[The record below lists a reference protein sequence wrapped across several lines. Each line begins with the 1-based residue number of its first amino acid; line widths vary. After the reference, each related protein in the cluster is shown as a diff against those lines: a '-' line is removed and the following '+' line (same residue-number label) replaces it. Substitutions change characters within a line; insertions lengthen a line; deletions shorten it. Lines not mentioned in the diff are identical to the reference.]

1 MNDKGYQRI
10 VGLRDFWEIF
20 RARVGWLLIAFLLVA
35 AGLKLGSAT
44 LVEKKYEST
53 ATLYILRRENE
64 ALHRECD
71 RMRENIA
78 MLEEERRQLHEEIR
92 RLRQDAAGE

>member
-10 VGLRDFWEIF
+10 IGLRDFWEIF
-20 RARVGWLLIAFLLVA
+20 RAHVGWLLIAFLLVA
-35 AGLKLGSAT
+35 AGLKLGSAL

-64 ALHRECD
+64 PNYIYTQSDFSLAKDVVNDCTYVLKSREV
-71 RMRENIA
+71 
-78 MLEEERRQLHEEIR
+78 LEKVIR
-92 RLRQDAAGE
+92 